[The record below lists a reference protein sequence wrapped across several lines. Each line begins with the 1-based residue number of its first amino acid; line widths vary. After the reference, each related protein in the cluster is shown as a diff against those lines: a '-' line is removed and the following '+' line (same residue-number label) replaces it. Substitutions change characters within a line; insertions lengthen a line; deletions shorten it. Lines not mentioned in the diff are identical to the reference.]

1 MINRL
6 IFSDFV
12 DLSDFEFEE
21 PPQVERRGPGRP
33 PLKVTNP
40 LDLLPREVYL
50 TDKGRPKAWLEDCLT
65 GVIRSL
71 GNQDSRL
78 VDTGRYVS
86 LWKVL
91 QALILL
97 KGDLTP
103 KRVAEALRMSANASW
118 RVVKAIEL
126 AGPFI
131 VRGAAK
137 LHRNRSE

>member
-40 LDLLPREVYL
+40 LDQLPKEVYL

-97 KGDLTP
+97 KGDITP

-126 AGPFI
+126 AKPFI
-131 VRGAAK
+131 IRESTNI
-137 LHRNRSE
+137 H

>member
-6 IFSDFV
+6 IFSDWV
-12 DLSDFEFEE
+12 DLSGFEFEE
-21 PPQVERRGPGRP
+21 SPQVERRGPGRP

-40 LDLLPREVYL
+40 LDLIPKEVYL
-50 TDKGRPKAWLEDCLT
+50 TERGRPKAWLEDCLT

-86 LWKVL
+86 FWKVL
-91 QALILL
+91 QALIFL
-97 KGDLTP
+97 KGDITP
-103 KRVAEALRMSANASW
+103 KRVAEALRLSPDAGW

-131 VRGAAK
+131 VRSVLK
-137 LHRNRSE
+137 LQR

>member
-6 IFSDFV
+6 IFSDFI
-12 DLSDFEFEE
+12 DLSDFDFEE
-21 PPQVERRGPGRP
+21 SPQVERRGPGRP

-40 LDLLPREVYL
+40 LDQIPKEVYL
-50 TDKGRPKAWLEDCLT
+50 TDRGRPKAWLEDCLT

-71 GNQDSRL
+71 GNKDSRL

-131 VRGAAK
+131 FRFKAK
-137 LHRNRSE
+137 TSL